1 MDRSNCYLRASAPL
15 EQHQEAVRIERAEGH
30 GMKPVAEA
38 RAEVLAAMPL
48 LPTSSIPADGSV
60 ARVMAEAAVAREFI
74 PPFDNSAMDG
84 YAVIAGDCQN
94 VPAVLT
100 VNEDVAAG
108 SVPGMEVRPG
118 TATRIMTGAPM
129 PEGADT
135 VVPVE
140 DTESHAREEVTI
152 LMPTASGKNVRGR
165 GGDTSP
171 GDIVVE
177 RGVRLTARDVATLAS
192 AGIDPVVADLPRV
205 AIMSTGDEI
214 VNYGTRDLQP
224 GTIRDSN
231 RVMLRAVLGELGVPI
246 VDLGIIGDDP
256 DELRSAYE
264 RAAAEADIVISTGGV
279 SMGDYDFVKQV
290 LGELGGVDFW
300 KVAMQPG
307 KPFAFGS
314 INGVPLFGLP
324 GNPVSTFVSF
334 EQLVRPAIL
343 HMMGASNLLR
353 PQIVG
358 TMGEDVQTHPGKT
371 VFLRVLLA
379 QDTDGT
385 FVAVQSGEQGSNMH
399 SSLATA
405 DAFAV
410 VPVGT
415 GSLSAGDDVT
425 LEMFTWPEGRR

>member
-1 MDRSNCYLRASAPL
+1 
-15 EQHQEAVRIERAEGH
+15 
-30 GMKPVAEA
+30 MKPAAEA
-38 RAEVLAAMPL
+38 RAEVLAAMPQL
-48 LPTSSIPADGSV
+48 RTSSIPADGS
-60 ARVMAEAAVAREFI
+60 AGRVMAEAAVATEFI

-84 YAVIAGDCQN
+84 YAVVADDCQN
-94 VPAVLT
+94 VPVILA

-108 SVPGMEVRPG
+108 SVPGMEVRRG

-129 PEGADT
+129 PDGADT
-135 VVPVE
+135 VIPVE
-140 DTESHAREEVTI
+140 DTESRVREEVTI
-152 LMPTASGKNVRGR
+152 LLPATSGKNVRGR

-171 GDIVVE
+171 GDIIVE
-177 RGVRLTARDVATLAS
+177 RGVRLTANHVAALAS

-214 VNYGTRDLQP
+214 VNFATRDLQP
-224 GTIRDSN
+224 GAIRDSN

-256 DELRSAYE
+256 DELRSAYQ
-264 RAAAEADIVISTGGV
+264 RASSEADIILSTGGV

-290 LGELGGVDFW
+290 LGELGSVDFW

-334 EQLVRPAIL
+334 EQFVRPAIL
-343 HMMGASNLLR
+343 HMMGAAKLLR
-353 PQIVG
+353 TQLAG
-358 TMGEDVQTHPGKT
+358 TIGEDVQTHPHKA
-371 VFLRVLLA
+371 VYLRVLLA
-379 QDTDGT
+379 QDADGT
-385 FVAVQSGEQGSNMH
+385 FVAVRSGGQGSNMH
-399 SSLATA
+399 SSLANA

-425 LEMFTWPEGRR
+425 LEMFRWPEGRRGDE

>member
-1 MDRSNCYLRASAPL
+1 
-15 EQHQEAVRIERAEGH
+15 
-30 GMKPVAEA
+30 MKPAAEA
-38 RAEVLAAMPL
+38 RAEVLSAMPQL
-48 LPTSSIPADGSV
+48 RTSSIPADGS
-60 ARVMAEAAVAREFI
+60 AGRVMAEAAVATEFI

-84 YAVIAGDCQN
+84 YAVVADDCQN
-94 VPAVLT
+94 VPVILA

-108 SVPGMEVRPG
+108 SVPGMEVRRG

-129 PEGADT
+129 PDGADT
-135 VVPVE
+135 VIPVE
-140 DTESHAREEVTI
+140 DTESRVREEVTI
-152 LMPTASGKNVRGR
+152 LLPATSGKNVRGR

-171 GDIVVE
+171 GEIIVE
-177 RGVRLTARDVATLAS
+177 RGVRLTANDVAALAS
-192 AGIDPVVADLPRV
+192 AGIDPVVTDLPRV

-214 VNYGTRDLQP
+214 VNFATRDLQP
-224 GTIRDSN
+224 GAIRDSN

-256 DELRSAYE
+256 DELRSAYQ
-264 RAAAEADIVISTGGV
+264 RASSEADIILSTGGV

-290 LGELGGVDFW
+290 LGELGSVDFW

-334 EQLVRPAIL
+334 EQFVRPAIL
-343 HMMGASNLLR
+343 HMMGAAKLLR
-353 PQIVG
+353 TQLAG
-358 TMGEDVQTHPGKT
+358 TIGEDVQTHPHKA
-371 VFLRVLLA
+371 VYLRVLLA
-379 QDTDGT
+379 QDADGT
-385 FVAVQSGEQGSNMH
+385 FVAVRSGGQGSNMH
-399 SSLATA
+399 SSLANA

-425 LEMFTWPEGRR
+425 LEMFRWPEGRHGDE

>member
-1 MDRSNCYLRASAPL
+1 
-15 EQHQEAVRIERAEGH
+15 
-30 GMKPVAEA
+30 
-38 RAEVLAAMPL
+38 
-48 LPTSSIPADGSV
+48 
-60 ARVMAEAAVAREFI
+60 MAEAAVATEFI

-84 YAVIAGDCQN
+84 YAVLARDCEN
-94 VPAVLT
+94 VPVVLT

-108 SVPGMEVRPG
+108 SVPGMEVRRG

-129 PEGADT
+129 PEGADA

-152 LMPTASGKNVRGR
+152 LAPTTRGKNVRGR

-171 GDIVVE
+171 GDIIVDC
-177 RGVRLTARDVATLAS
+177 GVRLTARDVATLAS
-192 AGIDPVVADLPRV
+192 AGIEPVVADLPRV

-214 VNYGTRDLQP
+214 VNHETRDLQS

-246 VDLGIIGDDP
+246 LDLGIIGDDP
-256 DELRSAYE
+256 NALRSAYE
-264 RAAAEADIVISTGGV
+264 RASSEADIVLSTGGV

-290 LGELGGVDFW
+290 LGELGSVGFW
-300 KVAMQPG
+300 QVAMQPG

-343 HMMGASNLLR
+343 HMMGATNLLR
-353 PQIVG
+353 MRIVG

-379 QDTDGT
+379 QDADGT
-385 FVAVQSGEQGSNMH
+385 FVAVQSGGQGSNMH
-399 SSLATA
+399 SSLANA

-425 LEMFTWPEGRR
+425 LEMFTWPEGRRGDG